1 MVNHSRISIE
11 AGIRKLERSYAVQ
24 IKPNFVH
31 FSVLILRMHHIKTEN
46 SRITLEGKG
55 SSNRKHPASPDE
67 MKLAAKFVTVAWRD
81 DKALRLLT

>member
-1 MVNHSRISIE
+1 
-11 AGIRKLERSYAVQ
+11 
-24 IKPNFVH
+24 
-31 FSVLILRMHHIKTEN
+31 MHHIKTEN